1 LIHAVISFVNNY
13 IKAPDMVKVIKNK
26 RRVPE
31 SMPSF
36 FKGRKPK
43 KNHQPDAENQ
53 AADHSEDHLQD
64 SLSDNL
70 DIIRQKTGNSSDV
83 VVRQLKMGE
92 NSDINTAL
100 VYVEGIVDNR
110 SIQEFLLQSMMK
122 DEHKEKLNEHD
133 ALEMISEYMMTIG
146 KVTSFDTWDDLFS
159 SLMAGDTLILVD
171 GIAKALS
178 ACTKGGEKRSISE
191 STTQMV
197 VRGPKGAFTES
208 IGTNTAMIRRIIKTP
223 DLWMESLKVGRVTKT
238 DVTLMY
244 IHGIANDKVVEEV
257 RQRINR
263 IDIDSILESGYIEQ
277 MIEDQTMTPF
287 PTIFNT
293 ERPDVVAGNLFEG
306 RIAIFVDGTPFVLIA
321 PALFIQFFQSAED
334 YYARFDIATSIRLLR
349 ILMFTISLIAPATF
363 VAVTTFHQEMVPT
376 TLIVAIAAQRE
387 AVPFPAFV
395 EALLMEITF
404 EILREAGIRLPK
416 AIGSAVSIVGALV
429 IGQAA
434 VQASIVSPAMVIIVS
449 ITAIASFATP
459 SFDMA
464 ISARLIRFMFMIGAA
479 TFGFYGI
486 ILILLMMVVHLCSL
500 RSFGVP
506 YMAPFAPFIPVNN
519 GDTFIRLPWWSLRQR
534 PRLLSA
540 NTVREGKNQRP
551 NPPTSRAMVSRD
563 LKEGENNES

>member
-1 LIHAVISFVNNY
+1 
-13 IKAPDMVKVIKNK
+13 
-26 RRVPE
+26 
-31 SMPSF
+31 MPSL
-36 FKGRKPK
+36 FKNGKLK
-43 KNHQPDAENQ
+43 KIRQQQSENNPIDNSVEYIQ
-53 AADHSEDHLQD
+53 Y
-64 SLSDNL
+64 SLSSNL
-70 DIIRQKTGNSSDV
+70 DTIQQKTGKSSDV
-83 VVRQLKMGE
+83 VIRQIKMGI
-92 NSDINTAL
+92 NSDIETAII
-100 VYVEGIVDNR
+100 YVEGIVDNQ
-110 SIQEFLLQSMMK
+110 SIQEFLLESMMK
-122 DEHKEKLNEHD
+122 DDKKSTLNVHN
-133 ALEMISEYMMTIG
+133 ALDLISEDMMTIG
-146 KVTSFDTWDDLFS
+146 NVSPIHNWDDLFS
-159 SLMAGDTLILVD
+159 TLMAGDTLVLVD
-171 GIAKALS
+171 GVNQALS
-178 ACTKGGEKRSISE
+178 ASTKGGETRSIAE
-191 STTQMV
+191 SNTQMV

-208 IGTNTAMIRRIIKTP
+208 IGTNTAMVRRIIKTP
-223 DLWMESLKVGRVTKT
+223 DLWTESFKIGRATNT

-244 IHGIANDKVVEEV
+244 IHGIANDKVIQEI
-257 RQRINR
+257 RQRLNK

-277 MIEDQTMTPF
+277 LIEDQTATPF
-287 PTIFNT
+287 PTIYNT
-293 ERPDVVAGNLFEG
+293 ERPDVVAGNLLEG
-306 RIAIFVDGTPFVLIA
+306 RIAIFVDGTPFVLVA

-349 ILMFTISLIAPATF
+349 IVMFLISLIAPATY

-464 ISARLIRFMFMIGAA
+464 ISARLIRFLFMLGAA

-486 ILILLMMVVHLCSL
+486 ILCLLMMVVHLCSL

-519 GDTFIRLPWWSLRQR
+519 GDTVVRLPWWTLRQR
-534 PRLLSA
+534 PRLISA
-540 NTVREGKNQRP
+540 NTIREGTNQRP
-551 NPPTSRAMVSRD
+551 QPPASRGMVNRD
-563 LKEGENNES
+563 LEEGDNNEA

>member
-1 LIHAVISFVNNY
+1 
-13 IKAPDMVKVIKNK
+13 
-26 RRVPE
+26 
-31 SMPSF
+31 MPSL
-36 FKGRKPK
+36 FKNGKLK
-43 KNHQPDAENQ
+43 KIRQQQSENNPI
-53 AADHSEDHLQD
+53 DNSVEYIQD
-64 SLSDNL
+64 SLSSNL
-70 DIIRQKTGNSSDV
+70 DTIQQKTGKSSDV
-83 VVRQLKMGE
+83 VIRQIKMGI
-92 NSDINTAL
+92 NSDVETAII
-100 VYVEGIVDNR
+100 YVEGIVDNQ
-110 SIQEFLLQSMMK
+110 SVQEFLLESMMK
-122 DEHKEKLNEHD
+122 DDKKTKVNKQN
-133 ALEMISEYMMTIG
+133 ALDLLSEDMMTVGNVSSIHN
-146 KVTSFDTWDDLFS
+146 WDDLFS
-159 SLMAGDTLILVD
+159 TLMAGDTLVLVD
-171 GIAKALS
+171 GINQALS
-178 ACTKGGEKRSISE
+178 ASTKGGETRSIAE
-191 STTQMV
+191 SNTQMV
-197 VRGPKGAFTES
+197 VRGPKAAFTES
-208 IGTNTAMIRRIIKTP
+208 IGTNTALVRRIIKTP
-223 DLWMESLKVGRVTKT
+223 DLWTESFKIGRATNT

-244 IHGIANDKVVEEV
+244 IHGIANDKIIQEI
-257 RQRINR
+257 RQRLNK

-277 MIEDQTMTPF
+277 LIEDQTATPF
-287 PTIFNT
+287 PTIYNT
-293 ERPDVVAGNLFEG
+293 ERPDVVAGNLLEG
-306 RIAIFVDGTPFVLIA
+306 RIAIFVDGTPFVLVA

-349 ILMFTISLIAPATF
+349 IVMFLISLIAPATY

-464 ISARLIRFMFMIGAA
+464 ISARLIRFLFMLGAA

-486 ILILLMMVVHLCSL
+486 ILCLLMMVVHLCSL

-519 GDTFIRLPWWSLRQR
+519 GDTVVRLPWWTLRQR
-534 PRLLSA
+534 PRLISA
-540 NTVREGKNQRP
+540 NTIREGTNQRP
-551 NPPTSRAMVSRD
+551 QPPASRGMVNRD
-563 LKEGENNES
+563 LEEGDNNEA

>member
-1 LIHAVISFVNNY
+1 
-13 IKAPDMVKVIKNK
+13 
-26 RRVPE
+26 
-31 SMPSF
+31 MPSF
-36 FKGRKPK
+36 FKGRKLK
-43 KNHQPDAENQ
+43 KNQQPESENQ
-53 AADHSEDHLQD
+53 ASDTSEEFIQNA
-64 SLSDNL
+64 LSVNL

-83 VVRQLKMGE
+83 VVRRLKMGK
-92 NSDINTAL
+92 NADIETAII
-100 VYVEGIVDNR
+100 YVEGIVDNQ

-122 DEHKEKLNEHD
+122 DDHKEELNEND
-133 ALEMISEYMMTIG
+133 ALSLISDDMMTVG
-146 KVTSFDTWDDLFS
+146 NVSSFNKWVDLFS
-159 SLMAGDTLILVD
+159 SLMAGDTIVLVD
-171 GIAKALS
+171 GTPKALS
-178 ACTKGGEKRSISE
+178 ACTKGGETRSISE

-208 IGTNTAMIRRIIKTP
+208 IGTNTALVRRIIKTP
-223 DLWMESLKVGRVTKT
+223 DLWLESMKIGRVTKT
-238 DVTLMY
+238 DVTFMY
-244 IHGIANDKVVEEV
+244 IHGIANEEVVEEI
-257 RQRINR
+257 RHRLKK

-277 MIEDQTMTPF
+277 LIEDQTMTPF

-306 RIAIFVDGTPFVLIA
+306 RVAIFVDGTPFVLIA

-387 AVPFPAFV
+387 SVPFPAFV

-404 EILREAGIRLPK
+404 EILREAGIRMPK

-449 ITAIASFATP
+449 MTAIASFATP

-464 ISARLIRFMFMIGAA
+464 ISARLIRFLFMIGAA

-486 ILILLMMVVHLCSL
+486 ILFFLMMVVHLCSL

-519 GDTFIRLPWWSLRQR
+519 KDTFVRLPWWTLRQR
-534 PRLLSA
+534 PRLISA
-540 NTVREGKNQRP
+540 NTVREGTKQGP
-551 NPPTSRAMVSRD
+551 KTPASRTMVNSD
-563 LKEGENNES
+563 GKGGGNNGS